1 MNDQERKVSS
11 SLFAQFQQTECDSFQ
26 REGGDGTDPSFL
38 ELVTRGSNVS
48 AALCLCFLGGGI
60 LGFRLVGREKPH
72 ADNVLK
78 VNEIK

>member
-1 MNDQERKVSS
+1 MV
-11 SLFAQFQQTECDSFQ
+11 
-26 REGGDGTDPSFL
+26 TDPSFL
-38 ELVTRGSNVS
+38 ESVTWGSNVS
-48 AALCLCFLGGGI
+48 TALCLCFLGGGI

>member
-1 MNDQERKVSS
+1 MNDQERKSAIYSVSVLAKPVQ
-11 SLFAQFQQTECDSFQ
+11 LF
-26 REGGDGTDPSFL
+26 RKEGGNSAVPSLL
-38 ELVTRGSNVS
+38 ELLTWSSNIS

-60 LGFRLVGREKPH
+60 LGFRLVRREKPH